1 MRLCSCLKGERSI
14 SALSCSGWALKR
26 EVKVRFKWR
35 EKVTGLCAGQMP
47 AGDALGATLQHT
59 WETEAGEEG
68 GNCETSSK
76 VFK

>member
-1 MRLCSCLKGERSI
+1 M
-14 SALSCSGWALKR
+14 
-26 EVKVRFKWR
+26 RFKWR

-47 AGDALGATLQHT
+47 AGDALGAALQHT